1 MRKPTELRKAL
12 TAALPELKRNPD
24 RLIIWVED
32 GAVRAR
38 QTKDASFSFEYP
50 LSILLRGITKRL
62 GRRRNYTR
70 ARIFQTAVV
79 INSASLVISL
89 IAIGVLWG
97 LKGDGL
103 MVFATSLMALLGV
116 ALFASWS
123 MLSNATAA
131 IILFFSAPYRV
142 GDRIR
147 LLDGDN
153 TVTGQ
158 IRHMGLIFITVQD
171 ELGHRYTLPNN
182 LLLQKTVI
190 RLKNDTLPRDQKH
203 MRPD

>member
-1 MRKPTELRKAL
+1 M
-12 TAALPELKRNPD
+12 
-24 RLIIWVED
+24 
-32 GAVRAR
+32 
-38 QTKDASFSFEYP
+38 
-50 LSILLRGITKRL
+50 
-62 GRRRNYTR
+62 
-70 ARIFQTAVV
+70 V
-79 INSASLVISL
+79 INSACLIISL

-158 IRHMGLIFITVQD
+158 IRHMGLIFITIQD

-182 LLLQKTVI
+182 LLLQKAVI
-190 RLKNDTLPRDQKH
+190 RLRGDTLPRDQKH
-203 MRPD
+203 MRAD

>member
-1 MRKPTELRKAL
+1 MNPIL
-12 TAALPELKRNPD
+12 TKWLLT
-24 RLIIWVED
+24 L
-32 GAVRAR
+32 AVILLCWG
-38 QTKDASFSFEYP
+38 
-50 LSILLRGITKRL
+50 LSSLLRGATRRL
-62 GRRRNYTR
+62 GTRRGYSR

-79 INSASLVISL
+79 INSAAVVMSLLLLGI
-89 IAIGVLWG
+89 LWG
-97 LKGDGL
+97 LNGDGI
-103 MVFATSLMALLGV
+103 MVFATSLLALLGV

-123 MLSNATAA
+123 MLSNTTAA
-131 IILFFSAPYRV
+131 IILFFSVPYRV

-171 ELGHRYTLPNN
+171 ELGHRYSLPNN

-190 RLKNDTLPRDQKH
+190 RLRNDTLPRDDKH
-203 MRPD
+203 CRPQQ

>member
-1 MRKPTELRKAL
+1 MKWLL
-12 TAALPELKRNPD
+12 TVMVLLVG
-24 RLIIWVED
+24 WV
-32 GAVRAR
+32 
-38 QTKDASFSFEYP
+38 
-50 LSILLRGITKRL
+50 LSIALRGATKRL
-62 GRRRNYTR
+62 GRRRGYSR

-79 INSASLVISL
+79 INSSSLLLCLFALSI
-89 IAIGVLWG
+89 LWG
-97 LKGDGL
+97 LKGDGI

-123 MLSNATAA
+123 MLSNTTAA

-158 IRHMGLIFITVQD
+158 VRHMGLIFITIQD

-190 RLKNDTLPRDQKH
+190 QLRGDTLPRDQKH
-203 MRPD
+203 IKAD

>member
-1 MRKPTELRKAL
+1 MDSVVMKWGL
-12 TAALPELKRNPD
+12 TVVIAILGWA
-24 RLIIWVED
+24 
-32 GAVRAR
+32 
-38 QTKDASFSFEYP
+38 

-62 GRRRNYTR
+62 GRRRNYSR

-79 INSASLVISL
+79 INSACLIISL

-158 IRHMGLIFITVQD
+158 IRHMGLIFITIQD

-182 LLLQKTVI
+182 LLLQKAVI
-190 RLKNDTLPRDQKH
+190 RLRGDTLPRDQKH
-203 MRPD
+203 MRAD

>member
-1 MRKPTELRKAL
+1 MESSAMKWGL
-12 TAALPELKRNPD
+12 T
-24 RLIIWVED
+24 V
-32 GAVRAR
+32 AVILVAWL
-38 QTKDASFSFEYP
+38 
-50 LSILLRGITKRL
+50 LSVLLRGATRRL
-62 GRRRNYTR
+62 GRRRDFSR

-79 INSASLVISL
+79 INSACVVLALLS
-89 IAIGVLWG
+89 IGILWG
-97 LKGDGL
+97 LNGSGL
-103 MVFATSLMALLGV
+103 MVFATSMMALLGV

-123 MLSNATAA
+123 MLSNTTAA

-158 IRHMGLIFITVQD
+158 IRYMGLIFITVQD

-190 RLKNDTLPRDQKH
+190 RLRGDTLPKDQKH
-203 MRPD
+203 CRAD

>member
-1 MRKPTELRKAL
+1 MKWVLTVTVVLVAWAL
-12 TAALPELKRNPD
+12 T
-24 RLIIWVED
+24 
-32 GAVRAR
+32 
-38 QTKDASFSFEYP
+38 
-50 LSILLRGITKRL
+50 ILLRGIAKRL
-62 GRRRNYTR
+62 GKRRNYSR

-79 INSASLVISL
+79 INSASVVLAL
-89 IAIGVLWG
+89 LAIGILWG
-97 LKGDGL
+97 LNGDGL

-190 RLKNDTLPRDQKH
+190 RLRGETLPRDHKH
-203 MRPD
+203 CRAD

>member
-1 MRKPTELRKAL
+1 MESIAMKWLL
-12 TAALPELKRNPD
+12 TAVI
-24 RLIIWVED
+24 LILGWAMS
-32 GAVRAR
+32 AV
-38 QTKDASFSFEYP
+38 
-50 LSILLRGITKRL
+50 LRGVTKRL
-62 GRRRNYTR
+62 GRRREFSR
-70 ARIFQTAVV
+70 ARIFQTSVV
-79 INSASLVISL
+79 INAASLVISL
-89 IAIGVLWG
+89 IAVGVLWG

-171 ELGHRYTLPNN
+171 QLGHRYTLPNN

-203 MRPD
+203 VRAD

>member
-1 MRKPTELRKAL
+1 METIATKWGL
-12 TAALPELKRNPD
+12 TAVVVLLA
-24 RLIIWVED
+24 W
-32 GAVRAR
+32 G
-38 QTKDASFSFEYP
+38 
-50 LSILLRGITKRL
+50 LSVLLRGITRRL

-70 ARIFQTAVV
+70 GRIFQTSVV
-79 INSASLVISL
+79 INAASLILCL
-89 IAIGVLWG
+89 ITLGVLWG

-131 IILFFSAPYRV
+131 IILFFSVPFRV
-142 GDRIR
+142 GDKIR

-158 IRHMGLIFITVQD
+158 IRHMGLIFITLQD
-171 ELGHRYTLPNN
+171 ELGHRYSLPNN

-190 RLKNDTLPRDQKH
+190 RLHNDTLPRDQKH
-203 MRPD
+203 MRAD

>member
-1 MRKPTELRKAL
+1 MGQAGET
-12 TAALPELKRNPD
+12 PEFSNFS
-24 RLIIWVED
+24 WFSMMF
-32 GAVRAR
+32 GA
-38 QTKDASFSFEYP
+38 
-50 LSILLRGITKRL
+50 GL
-62 GRRRNYTR
+62 G
-70 ARIFQTAVV
+70 V
-79 INSASLVISL
+79 
-89 IAIGVLWG
+89 
-97 LKGDGL
+97 GL

-158 IRHMGLIFITVQD
+158 IRHMGLIFITIQD

-182 LLLQKTVI
+182 LLLQKAVI
-190 RLKNDTLPRDQKH
+190 RLRGDTLPRDQKH
-203 MRPD
+203 MRTD

>member
-1 MRKPTELRKAL
+1 MKWLL
-12 TAALPELKRNPD
+12 TAVI
-24 RLIIWVED
+24 LILGWAMS
-32 GAVRAR
+32 AV
-38 QTKDASFSFEYP
+38 
-50 LSILLRGITKRL
+50 LRGVTKRL
-62 GRRRNYTR
+62 GRRREFSR
-70 ARIFQTAVV
+70 ARIFQTSVV
-79 INSASLVISL
+79 INAACLVISL
-89 IAIGVLWG
+89 IAVGVLWG

-190 RLKNDTLPRDQKH
+190 QLRGDTLPRDQKH
-203 MRPD
+203 IKAD

>member
-1 MRKPTELRKAL
+1 MESVAIKWGL
-12 TAALPELKRNPD
+12 TAV
-24 RLIIWVED
+24 IILLGW
-32 GAVRAR
+32 G
-38 QTKDASFSFEYP
+38 
-50 LSILLRGITKRL
+50 LSVVLRGITKRL
-62 GRRRNYTR
+62 GRRRNFTR
-70 ARIFQTAVV
+70 ARIFQTSVV
-79 INSASLVISL
+79 INSACLLISL
-89 IAIGVLWG
+89 IATGVLWG

-203 MRPD
+203 MRAD